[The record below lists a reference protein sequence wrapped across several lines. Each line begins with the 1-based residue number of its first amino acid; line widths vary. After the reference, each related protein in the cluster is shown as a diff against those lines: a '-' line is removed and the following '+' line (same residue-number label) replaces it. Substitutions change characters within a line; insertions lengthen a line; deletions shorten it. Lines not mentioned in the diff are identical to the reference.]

1 MSFTLAIQN
10 KVEIIALI
18 LFILHMP
25 LCTRIRKVI
34 YLENVTLEYSLCTVQ
49 MVQNAQEM
57 GNVWDALLGF
67 YEYIHFLLSVLLLGF
82 ISRNKVIVYSPVM
95 EQK

>member
-1 MSFTLAIQN
+1 
-10 KVEIIALI
+10 
-18 LFILHMP
+18 
-25 LCTRIRKVI
+25 
-34 YLENVTLEYSLCTVQ
+34 